1 MLKICPF
8 SCTYIA
14 KSGRQ
19 SFLCAYFLTAK
30 TLCSY
35 WPRDYKKMSVKFS
48 VKKLALV
55 THECWLNKK
64 SALTFILKT
73 FHNSFGYVFSVFST
87 LFNGSKLITSFTVR
101 NFKGETLFSTRTGTD
116 MFATA
121 WCMPACVMSPN
132 HATNLSQYGD
142 LSVNEKLQY
151 CSEHLASQS
160 QLG

>member
-1 MLKICPF
+1 MFLIF
-8 SCTYIA
+8 SPKA
-14 KSGRQ
+14 
-19 SFLCAYFLTAK
+19 LCAYFLTAK
-30 TLCSY
+30 TLCAY
-35 WPRDYKKMSVKFS
+35 WPHAYKKRSVVSFFKFS
-48 VKKLALV
+48 LKKSALV

-73 FHNSFGYVFSVFST
+73 FHYSFGHVFSVFST

-132 HATNLSQYGD
+132 HATNLSRYGD
-142 LSVNEKLQY
+142 LSVNEKLQD
-151 CSEHLASQS
+151 CSEHLNS
-160 QLG
+160 

>member
-1 MLKICPF
+1 
-8 SCTYIA
+8 
-14 KSGRQ
+14 
-19 SFLCAYFLTAK
+19 
-30 TLCSY
+30 
-35 WPRDYKKMSVKFS
+35 MSVKFS
-48 VKKLALV
+48 VKKSALV

-73 FHNSFGYVFSVFST
+73 FHYSFGHVFSVFST
-87 LFNGSKLITSFTVR
+87 LFNGSKLITLFTVR

-151 CSEHLASQS
+151 CSETLASQS